1 MSEQSQN
8 ASPARRVSS
17 PPPAKAKPTR
27 QDQLRKLLRRK
38 SGATL
43 PQIKKAFGWQ
53 AHSARAAISRLNT
66 SGETVE
72 RTSSAK
78 GPVYHIASAD
88 AAK

>member
-1 MSEQSQN
+1 MTDQTPTGLRRKQG
-8 ASPARRVSS
+8 ALTARV
-17 PPPAKAKPTR
+17 KLKPTR

-38 SGATL
+38 SGATI

-53 AHSARAAISRLNT
+53 AHTARAAISRLNT

-78 GPVYHIASAD
+78 GPVYRIASKD

>member
-27 QDQLRKLLRRK
+27 QDQLRKLLSRK
-38 SGATL
+38 SGATI
-43 PQIKKAFGWQ
+43 PQLEKTFGWQ
-53 AHSARAAISRLNT
+53 AHTARAAISRLKT
-66 SGETVE
+66 DGESVE

-78 GPVYHIASAD
+78 GPVYRIASAD

>member
-1 MSEQSQN
+1 MSKQSQN

-27 QDQLRKLLRRK
+27 QDQLRKLLRRE
-38 SGATL
+38 SGATI
-43 PQIKKAFGWQ
+43 PQLEKTFGWQ
-53 AHSARAAISRLNT
+53 AHTARAAISRLST
-66 SGETVE
+66 GGETVE

-78 GPVYHIASAD
+78 GPVYRIASAD

>member
-1 MSEQSQN
+1 MTDQTPTELRKKQGGRT
-8 ASPARRVSS
+8 AR
-17 PPPAKAKPTR
+17 AKLKPTR

-38 SGATL
+38 SGARL

-78 GPVYHIASAD
+78 GPVYRIASAD